1 MLPTIPTP
9 PAPSA
14 ATVPPAKLDHTE
26 TAKIRR
32 AIHAVTHQH
41 PGAAGKILA
50 AYLSDWMDWAYRV
63 DHTNLAAQLVE
74 DVLAQLP
81 EQR

>member
-1 MLPTIPTP
+1 MIPTYVGP
-9 PAPSA
+9 PAVPA
-14 ATVPPAKLDHTE
+14 QAPPAKLDHTE
-26 TAKIRR
+26 TAKIRK
-32 AIHAVTHQH
+32 AMHAVTHQH

-50 AYLSDWMDWAYRV
+50 AYLSDWHDWAYRV
-63 DHTNLAAQLVE
+63 DQTNLAAQLVA